1 MEKASPLP
9 AMPFLYLSGS
19 GCGQRRKMWSPDID
33 LVIQLG
39 PRDQRMK
46 NIIFVIAAL
55 LLLAPEA
62 LAQNSTADWPT
73 PKFRFEVEYT
83 FDGKAYTFEV
93 QEITGLDPESSP
105 IEYRKKGDPNF
116 TVQKMPGLK
125 KFSDITLIRGLSAPD
140 NKLFDWY
147 RSIRETTKPMRGTV
161 IIKLLDEDGNP
172 TMTWKLENAFPK
184 KVVAVNENAGSFES
198 IVFAHEGIML
208 KQQ

>member
-1 MEKASPLP
+1 
-9 AMPFLYLSGS
+9 
-19 GCGQRRKMWSPDID
+19 
-33 LVIQLG
+33 
-39 PRDQRMK
+39 MK

-140 NKLFDWY
+140 NKLFD
-147 RSIRETTKPMRGTV
+147 
-161 IIKLLDEDGNP
+161 
-172 TMTWKLENAFPK
+172 
-184 KVVAVNENAGSFES
+184 
-198 IVFAHEGIML
+198 
-208 KQQ
+208 